1 MRVSEAMSRDV
12 RVARPDQTI
21 QEAASIMA
29 DIDAGVMPVGD
40 HDRLVGMLTDRDIA
54 IRAVARGKGPDAKVR
69 DVMSSEVKYCFEDED
84 ADEVCR
90 NLADQKIR
98 RHPGGEPR
106 QAPRRHPVARRPRAQ
121 RAGGFGRRGA
131 VGDIEPRRR
140 AFAERRRPLV
150 GLAASRRRA
159 CGACRRPPPAKR
171 GGTLPRGPCLPGEG
185 RALP

>member
-54 IRAVARGKGPDAKVR
+54 IRAVAHGKGPDAKVR

-98 RHPGGEPR
+98 RIPVVNRDKRLVGILSLGDLARSGPEDSVGAALSAISSPGGAHS
-106 QAPRRHPVARRPRAQ
+106 QSAD
-121 RAGGFGRRGA
+121 GRW
-131 VGDIEPRRR
+131 
-140 AFAERRRPLV
+140 
-150 GLAASRRRA
+150 
-159 CGACRRPPPAKR
+159 
-171 GGTLPRGPCLPGEG
+171 
-185 RALP
+185 

>member
-1 MRVSEAMSRDV
+1 MIVSEAMSRDV
-12 RVARPDQTI
+12 RVAWPDQTI

-98 RHPGGEPR
+98 RIPVVNRDKRLVGILSLGDLARSGPEDSVGAALSAISSPGGAHS
-106 QAPRRHPVARRPRAQ
+106 QSAD
-121 RAGGFGRRGA
+121 GRW
-131 VGDIEPRRR
+131 
-140 AFAERRRPLV
+140 
-150 GLAASRRRA
+150 
-159 CGACRRPPPAKR
+159 
-171 GGTLPRGPCLPGEG
+171 
-185 RALP
+185 